1 MNDNFPH
8 VGIAGIGYDIPAGRL
23 SSERMADMS
32 GIPVTVLTEKIGMQ
46 RKALADADD
55 HPTRMAVRAAR
66 QALDRAQMDPSEVDL
81 VIYCGGS
88 PQDYGLGFPAATI
101 QASLGVMK
109 AQAFEIR
116 NSCNGSN
123 LALHICKSLLMA
135 DPTLQTGLVVCAEKW
150 STILDY
156 TDPQNLPLF
165 ILADGAAAAVV
176 SKYVTTNRLLAH
188 EGITD
193 GRFAEHIIVRQG
205 GTRHPAGPIGPQSFL
220 RAENHEDY
228 AAILETVYLSN
239 YAQVI
244 QRAVEKS
251 GFTGRYSFCH
261 PQSEFREADS
271 GNSGNHGMDAGSD
284 LVVVGGK
291 RPSRVGGCF
300 VLSGKGHGVR
310 TNRTRQPGG
319 SGQQCPGFHLGS
331 QCSAVSLMD
340 IDIYVGA
347 TPCGCPRESQ

>member
-1 MNDNFPH
+1 MTNNFPH

-23 SSERMADMS
+23 SSERMADLS

-66 QALDRAQMDPSEVDL
+66 KALDSAQMDPSEVDI

-88 PQDYGLGFPAATI
+88 PQDYGLGFPAAAI
-101 QASLGVMK
+101 QAGLGVMK
-109 AQAFEIR
+109 SQAFELR

-123 LALHICKSLLMA
+123 LALHTCKSLLMA
-135 DPTLQTGLVVCAEKW
+135 DPSIQTGLVVCAEKW

-156 TDPQNLPLF
+156 TDPQSLPLF

-176 SKYVTTNRLLAH
+176 SKFVTTNRLLAY
-188 EGITD
+188 EGMTD
-193 GRFAEHIIVRQG
+193 GRFAEHIIIRQG
-205 GTRHPAGPIGPQSFL
+205 GTRHPAGPVGPHSFL

-228 AAILETVYLSN
+228 ATLLETVYLAN

-251 GFTGRYSFCH
+251 GFTL
-261 PQSEFREADS
+261 ADIHFAILNQNFEKLILAILETM
-271 GNSGNHGMDAGSD
+271 GW
-284 LVVVGGK
+284 
-291 RPSRVGGCF
+291 
-300 VLSGKGHGVR
+300 
-310 TNRTRQPGG
+310 TRDHTWWSLAENG
-319 SGQQCPGFHLGS
+319 HLGS
-331 QCSAVSLMD
+331 VDVLYCLAKAMESGRIGPGSRVVLASSALGFTWAASVLHFL
-340 IDIYVGA
+340 
-347 TPCGCPRESQ
+347 